1 VGAAGAES
9 AWVPDRLSRWLL
21 MRSLRVRILMAL
33 LVVTGLGFAAKLYP
47 GPGRW
52 WVNDWGPASVA
63 YEVFFML
70 LAFLVVPRR
79 GAITPIAVAVCLAT
93 CVLELLQLWQ
103 PAWLQTFRSTFLG
116 AALLGDS
123 FSWWDLPAYPIGCL
137 VGWFL
142 LRWLAS
148 GARNHGWKR

>member
-1 VGAAGAES
+1 MKSV
-9 AWVPDRLSRWLL
+9 R
-21 MRSLRVRILMAL
+21 LRVLSAL
-33 LVVTGLGFAAKLYP
+33 VAVTALGFAAKFYP

-79 GAITPIAVAVCLAT
+79 GAITPIAVGVCAAT
-93 CVLELLQLWQ
+93 CLLEFAQLCH
-103 PAWLQTFRSTFLG
+103 PAWLEPFRSTLLG
-116 AALLGDS
+116 GALLGTS

-137 VGWFL
+137 AGWLL
-142 LRWLAS
+142 LRWLLPMPE
-148 GARNHGWKR
+148 ARLAETRDEPPPA